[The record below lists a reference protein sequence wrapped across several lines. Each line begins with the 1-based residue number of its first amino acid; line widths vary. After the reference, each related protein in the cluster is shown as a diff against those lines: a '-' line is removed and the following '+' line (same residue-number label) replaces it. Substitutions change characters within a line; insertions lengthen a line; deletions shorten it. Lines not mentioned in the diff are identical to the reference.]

1 MLPIQGFDD
10 EHFIVMATNRGTIK
24 KTPLSAFK
32 HARLKG
38 IIATTLDEGETLVGV
53 AVSDGTEDIMLFSDA
68 GKCARFSESIVRP
81 MGRLAHGVRGMR
93 LDEGR
98 SVISLI
104 VTNDEEKY
112 VLAAT
117 EHGFGKRTRVGEYPR
132 KNRGIF
138 GVIAISTKERNGR
151 MVSAVLTD
159 PDDEIMML
167 TTGGKVVRTRAGE
180 VNIVS
185 RSAMGVRLINTG
197 DDTLASVR
205 RVAVKSADD
214 ELEKLNIEVSD
225 EDLQTDDDVL
235 EDENEVP
242 EADVETADD
251 ADERD
256 QDQE

>member
-1 MLPIQGFDD
+1 MI
-10 EHFIVMATNRGTIK
+10 
-24 KTPLSAFK
+24 
-32 HARLKG
+32 RL
-38 IIATTLDEGETLVGV
+38 
-53 AVSDGTEDIMLFSDA
+53 
-68 GKCARFSESIVRP
+68 R
-81 MGRLAHGVRGMR
+81 
-93 LDEGR
+93 
-98 SVISLI
+98 
-104 VTNDEEKY
+104 
-112 VLAAT
+112 
-117 EHGFGKRTRVGEYPR
+117 
-132 KNRGIF
+132 
-138 GVIAISTKERNGR
+138 
-151 MVSAVLTD
+151 
-159 PDDEIMML
+159 
-167 TTGGKVVRTRAGE
+167 KVVRTRAGE